1 MNAIN
6 PITNDKQT
14 NDHKTNDHKITKG
27 DLNHIFWNLQSM
39 SFSYNYEKQQM
50 IGFAHCMIPVLN
62 RLYKDADKETRVRAM
77 QRHLE
82 YFNTQVNAGALVLG
96 ITAAM
101 EEKTTEDEK
110 EAVVSVKAGLMGP
123 FAGLGDSLLKFTW
136 MPICGSIGAAFA
148 LQGNLFG
155 AILMFLLFNFVN
167 LSTKYFFIHY
177 GYNKGVDLIE
187 QSKNSNIIQ
196 RISNLANVVGVMVLG
211 SLIATSVKV
220 ATPLIIQVGEQS
232 IKVQEMFDKVMPN
245 FLTLLFSLGIFF
257 LIRKFQG
264 KYTVTLIIAVMVLGV
279 LGAMFGILK

>member
-1 MNAIN
+1 MSHE
-6 PITNDKQT
+6 K
-14 NDHKTNDHKITKG
+14 KITKQ
-27 DLNHIFWNLQSM
+27 DLNKMFWNLQTM

-50 IGFAHCMIPVLN
+50 IGFAHCMIPVLD
-62 RLYKDADKETRVRAM
+62 RLYKDADKATRVQAI

-82 YFNTQVNAGALVLG
+82 FFNTQINAGALILG
-96 ITAAM
+96 VTAAM
-101 EEKTTEDEK
+101 EEKTSEEEK

-148 LQGNLFG
+148 LQGNIIG
-155 AILMFLLFNFVN
+155 PILMFLIYNLVN
-167 LSTKYFFIHY
+167 VFSKYFFIHY

-211 SLIATSVKV
+211 SLIATTVKV
-220 ATPLIIQVGEQS
+220 STPLLIEVGEQS

-245 FLTLLFSLGIFF
+245 FLTLLFALGMFF
-257 LIRKFQG
+257 LVKKFQG
-264 KYTVTLIIAVMVLGV
+264 KYTVTLILAVMVIGV
-279 LGAMFGILK
+279 ILSVFGILK